1 MGVSGTAVELDET
14 DLHRVQAYMLLA
26 SLLARPPTAPL
37 LERLSGLR
45 GDASPLGEALTG
57 LGRQARA
64 TTVAEA
70 EREYN
75 RLFIG
80 LQRGEVVPYASYYL
94 TGFLQ
99 DRPLVNLRAEM
110 TRLGVARAPGVPEP
124 EDHIAAIAE
133 IMAGL
138 IDGRFGAAASTSDQH
153 RFFAR
158 HIDAWA
164 PKFFEDLEHA
174 EAAVLYRPLGAFGR
188 LFLDIERD
196 AFALTES

>member
-1 MGVSGTAVELDET
+1 VSSSTIELDEA
-14 DLHRVQAYMLLA
+14 DLHRVQAYMLLS

-37 LERLSGLR
+37 LERLSSLR
-45 GDASPLGEALTG
+45 GNASPLGQALTE
-57 LGRQARA
+57 LGEQARTTTA
-64 TTVAEA
+64 TDAEH
-70 EREYN
+70 EFN

-80 LQRGEVVPYASYYL
+80 LQRGEVVPYASFYL

-110 TRLGVARAPGVPEP
+110 SSLGLVRSPGVPEP

-138 IDGRFGAAASTSDQH
+138 IDGRFGTPATTSDQH
-153 RFFAR
+153 RFFTR

-174 EAAVLYRPLGAFGR
+174 EGAVLYRPLGTFGR

-196 AFALTES
+196 AFALTEA